1 MRMAADE
8 FTSTRRVDPI
18 LSNDIITED
27 SAALTF
33 VDQRGDVL
41 RFCHSTGAWFK
52 WNGVFWEKDDT
63 GAPIIGRVRLLG
75 SSPRSRTRKPGR
87 LPARRPLQ
95 TASKSSP
102 ALINGSP

>member
-1 MRMAADE
+1 MRAAFADE

-41 RFCHSTGAWFK
+41 RFCHSTGAWFM
-52 WNGVFWEKDDT
+52 ER
-63 GAPIIGRVRLLG
+63 RVLG
-75 SSPRSRTRKPGR
+75 KG
-87 LPARRPLQ
+87 
-95 TASKSSP
+95 
-102 ALINGSP
+102 